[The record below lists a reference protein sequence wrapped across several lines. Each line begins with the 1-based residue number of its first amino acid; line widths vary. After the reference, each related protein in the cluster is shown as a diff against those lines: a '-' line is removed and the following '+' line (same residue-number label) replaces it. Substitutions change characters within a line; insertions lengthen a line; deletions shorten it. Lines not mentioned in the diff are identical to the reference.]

1 MVIGLGWIGVLV
13 VSTIVAVV
21 LVLRPNVTIGEG
33 RPSNALSIVLVTVGA
48 LGFLVILIE
57 LLMRRLIS
65 SFLG

>member
-33 RPSNALSIVLVTVGA
+33 RPSNALSIVLVTIGA
-48 LGFLVILIE
+48 FGFLAILVE
-57 LLMRRLIS
+57 LLMRRWIS
-65 SFLG
+65 SVVG